1 MCARVKGAT
10 VFAYYLIH
18 QTGVHS
24 LFDNAYLYP
33 DCLYSNLD
41 VRQSLKDFGYFC
53 VIVPATFVLFRSRCV
68 LLADIVAGELWEWRP
83 SFSGTL
89 VSTGK
94 PDDTSY
100 EACPGQPV
108 DVVLWR
114 VHKPSEMD
122 LPRPTCLCVWVFLD
136 SFCADSVL

>member
-1 MCARVKGAT
+1 MKGAT
-10 VFAYYLIH
+10 VYAYYLIH

-100 EACPGQPV
+100 EACP
-108 DVVLWR
+108 
-114 VHKPSEMD
+114 
-122 LPRPTCLCVWVFLD
+122 RPASRCSIVAGTQTLRNGFTSANLFMCMGL
-136 SFCADSVL
+136 S